1 MVMLSSFL
9 CNGVIFSIIN
19 SYGSIFVFLK
29 GFYKD
34 DPDAS
39 SKASLVGSLAVGTT
53 FALSDLSSLLGMISH
68 KKSLITIFGHK
79 LNIKNFMKNFNG
91 IWILVHIWNQIA
103 NFEAKLHKID

>member
-1 MVMLSSFL
+1 MLSSFL

-53 FALSDLSSLLGMISH
+53 FALSALSSLLADKYGIRKTAFVGGIIATLGMLLSAFAVNQVSYLLSNFL
-68 KKSLITIFGHK
+68 KFF
-79 LNIKNFMKNFNG
+79 KN
-91 IWILVHIWNQIA
+91 
-103 NFEAKLHKID
+103 